1 MAFLGM
7 RKETL
12 LNSVCF
18 DLYYFNSFYYFFFRI
33 FFLFVCFVLNYP
45 ELTTVFRVGCLGC
58 YIITT
63 KTAVQIVH
71 CPFWMI
77 PEALLISHAT
87 ERYKLSRT

>member
-1 MAFLGM
+1 MFVLICII
-7 RKETL
+7 L
-12 LNSVCF
+12 F
-18 DLYYFNSFYYFFFRI
+18 HFIISFSESFFC
-33 FFLFVCFVLNYP
+33 LFVCFVLNYP

-71 CPFWMI
+71 HPFWMV

-87 ERYKLSRT
+87 ERYKLSKT